1 MNVKKSSVF
10 GREQQRWQWHRC
22 IHRCIHMLINVL
34 LHQLKEL
41 GLEHFKGTHRISVCH
56 NVHWH
61 SNEPHEDLS
70 TYNMKTNK

>member
-22 IHRCIHMLINVL
+22 IHMLINVF

-56 NVHWH
+56 NVHQH
-61 SNEPHEDLS
+61 IYQIEHVDIIYHE
-70 TYNMKTNK
+70 YA

>member
-10 GREQQRWQWHRC
+10 GRKQQRWQQHRRIHIC
-22 IHRCIHMLINVL
+22 INMLINVF

-56 NVHWH
+56 NVHQCIYQIEH
-61 SNEPHEDLS
+61 VAIICHE
-70 TYNMKTNK
+70 YI

>member
-22 IHRCIHMLINVL
+22 IHMLIHVF

-56 NVHWH
+56 NVHQH
-61 SNEPHEDLS
+61 IYQIEHVDIIYHE
-70 TYNMKTNK
+70 YA